1 MKITIQPFTTVL
13 PSEEKTALY
22 NILKRCEEDLLRR
35 NPTFTD
41 VILELKQVPVLSS
54 SLSVRHQLLDDE
66 TKLKIVL
73 NFNKKP
79 GGDKLCEVV
88 TNELSIIKKEL

>member
-13 PSEEKTALY
+13 PLEEKTALY

-41 VILELKQVPVLSS
+41 VILELKQVPLLSAS
-54 SLSVRHQLLDDE
+54 VTVRHSLLDDE

-79 GGDKLCEVV
+79 SGEKLYDVV
-88 TNELSIIKKEL
+88 NNELNIIKREL

>member
-13 PSEEKTALY
+13 PLEEKTALY

-35 NPTFTD
+35 NPSFTD
-41 VILELKQVPVLSS
+41 VILELKQVPLLSS
-54 SLSVRHQLLDDE
+54 SLTVRHSIIDDE

-79 GGDKLCEVV
+79 AGEKLYGVIA
-88 TNELSIIKKEL
+88 NELDLIKKEL

>member
-35 NPTFTD
+35 NPSFTD

-54 SLSVRHQLLDDE
+54 SLSIRHVLLDDE

-79 GGDKLCEVV
+79 TGEKLYEVV
-88 TNELSIIKKEL
+88 SKELTTIKQEL

>member
-13 PSEEKTALY
+13 PLEEKTALY
-22 NILKRCEEDLLRR
+22 NILKRSEEDLLRR
-35 NPTFTD
+35 NPSFTD

-54 SLSVRHQLLDDE
+54 SLTVRHSLLDDE

-79 GGDKLCEVV
+79 AGEKLYDVV
-88 TNELSIIKKEL
+88 TQQLDLIKKEL

>member
-1 MKITIQPFTTVL
+1 MKITIESFATVL
-13 PSEEKTALY
+13 PSEEKTVLY

-35 NPTFTD
+35 NPSFTD
-41 VILELKQVPVLSS
+41 LILELKQVPLLSA
-54 SLSVRHQLLDDE
+54 SLVVRHLIMDDD

-79 GGDKLCEVV
+79 PGEKLSEVV
-88 TNELSIIKKEL
+88 GNELNVIKKEL

>member
-13 PSEEKTALY
+13 PLEEKTALY

-41 VILELKQVPVLSS
+41 VILELKQVPLLSS
-54 SLSVRHQLLDDE
+54 SVTVRHSLLDDE

-79 GGDKLCEVV
+79 PGAKLYDVIN
-88 TNELSIIKKEL
+88 NELNIIKKEL

>member
-79 GGDKLCEVV
+79 AGDKLYEVV

>member
-13 PSEEKTALY
+13 PVEEKTALY

-35 NPTFTD
+35 NPDFTD
-41 VILELKQVPVLSS
+41 VILELKQVPVLNS
-54 SLSVRHQLLDDE
+54 SLSVRHSLLDDE

-79 GGDKLCEVV
+79 PGEKLYDVI
-88 TNELSIIKKEL
+88 NKELNIIKKEL